1 MSKQTVI
8 FSGVSYTIY
17 YNGRKPLPVSRDLT
31 FREVFDWLSRL
42 QIYQQRQYSIVEI
55 NDRNERTLQSMH
67 RIGSLWYADNN
78 PERGLH
84 YAR

>member
-8 FSGVSYTIY
+8 FSGVEYTIY
-17 YNGRKPLPVSRDLT
+17 FRGRKLLPLHRNLT
-31 FREVFDWLSRL
+31 FWQVFNWLRSME
-42 QIYQQRQYSIVEI
+42 IWQQRQYSVVESNYR
-55 NDRNERTLQSMH
+55 NDRTLHSMH

-84 YAR
+84 HAR